1 MIYLIITTSI
11 DNKYEI
17 ENNTK
22 RKERYLYAIS
32 ETLKNL
38 PSEIIQIVVENN
50 GKRETYL
57 DVFNVFYT
65 NNNTYLF
72 KNKAINEMLDIKDV
86 IREYGIKKDDII
98 IKLTGRYRVLSPD
111 FFKEVIEK
119 KYDAYVKFYNIS
131 TLEFEKYDCIL
142 GCYAIKAEFILSFN
156 HLLYNCKSAE
166 VAFAKYVR
174 FCGARLKEMNHLD
187 VEYIVDSKMVI
198 V

>member
-38 PSEIIQIVVENN
+38 PSDIIPIVVENN

-65 NNNTYLF
+65 NNNTYRF

-86 IREYGIKKDDII
+86 IREYGIKNDDII

-131 TLEFEKYDCIL
+131 TLQFEKYDCIL
-142 GCYAIKAEFILSFN
+142 GYYAIKAEFILSFN
-156 HLLYNCKSAE
+156 YLLYNCKSAE
-166 VAFAKYVR
+166 IAFAKYVR

-187 VEYIVDSKMVI
+187 VEYIVDSKLVI

>member
-11 DNKYEI
+11 NNKYEI

-32 ETLKNL
+32 ETLKHL
-38 PSEIIQIVVENN
+38 PAEIIPIVVENN

-57 DVFNVFYT
+57 DIFNVFYT
-65 NNNTYLF
+65 NNNTYRF
-72 KNKAINEMLDIKDV
+72 KSKGINEMLDIKDV
-86 IREYGIKKDDII
+86 IREYGIKNDDII

-119 KYDAYVKFYNIS
+119 KYDAYVKFYNVS
-131 TLEFEKYDCIL
+131 TLQFEKYDCIL

-156 HLLYNCKSAE
+156 HLINCKSAE
-166 VAFAKYVR
+166 IAFAKYVR
-174 FCGARLKEMNHLD
+174 FCGARLKEMNHLY
-187 VEYIVDSKMVI
+187 VEYIVDSKLVI